1 MSNRGCHRFQIKLS
15 TLSLTDRKGKSQ
27 NILIFVC
34 SWLLFRAPYV
44 GLSSVG
50 RAQVCGT
57 WCREFDPRRPTHYN
71 TINKCDDSHFFV
83 V

>member
-34 SWLLFRAPYV
+34 SWLLFRA
-44 GLSSVG
+44 LMSVL
-50 RAQVCGT
+50 AQLVEH
-57 WCREFDPRRPTHYN
+57 R
-71 TINKCDDSHFFV
+71 FV
-83 V
+83 VPGVASSILVDRPISVNQ